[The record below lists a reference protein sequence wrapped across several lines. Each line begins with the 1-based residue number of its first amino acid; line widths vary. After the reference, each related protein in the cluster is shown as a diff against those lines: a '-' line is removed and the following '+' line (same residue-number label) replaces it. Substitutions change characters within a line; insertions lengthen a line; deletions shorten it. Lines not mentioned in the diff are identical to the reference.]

1 MNGVFRPYRRA
12 GIRRPRPGA
21 GASPTPGRRRMCDT
35 CDALPD
41 PAT

>member
-1 MNGVFRPYRRA
+1 MNDVFRPYRRA

-21 GASPTPGRRRMCDT
+21 GTPPPWRRRMCDT